1 MFAQPPPG
9 PPPLSNGTLQHGGP
23 SGLPGPAGPAGPPPS
38 ASGAPAAA
46 AAADSGA
53 GPSHADADSAAPGLA
68 VVYAN
73 SAEEPLP
80 AGWEMRYDVYGRRYS
95 PYIDYCQKVRTK
107 FSSHSTVQNTCC
119 YLSEICPTK
128 FCLRLV

>member
-1 MFAQPPPG
+1 MFGQPPPG

-23 SGLPGPAGPAGPPPS
+23 SGLPGPAGPPPS
-38 ASGAPAAA
+38 ASAAPATTT
-46 AAADSGA
+46 ADSGA
-53 GPSHADADSAAPGLA
+53 GPSHADAEPAAPGHA

-95 PYIDYCQKVRTK
+95 RRIHLSYNIRTM
-107 FSSHSTVQNTCC
+107 FS
-119 YLSEICPTK
+119 
-128 FCLRLV
+128 